1 MVKFR
6 GHHQVLAKQ
15 YPQQSANFKA
25 GCSKKPTSV
34 GFFIDALYV
43 ALTIPKMAPTSH
55 LKIRFVFLI
64 TSLIPMLIWVVNDY
78 IITKPIPILTWSII
92 CGVLAASLPRRLL
105 RPALLV
111 IFLSIPFTLAWIGSV
126 ALTGFGPSNAA
137 FEAARSGPLEELQ
150 SAIVLALTNGSFI
163 FISLLTVAFTFL
175 SGYLILYHP
184 PKESKIWDF
193 VFLIALLPF
202 VIINLDGFGY
212 GLPTKLA
219 SPEVRISN
227 PWLHQIELG
236 KSVITSAID
245 DAGRINRN
253 NPEVRDAKKAE
264 KLFDMQNGVAIFAVG
279 DSSRADTF
287 IQTKRG
293 SWSAKLQRRLDD
305 GLGVRLNNACSG
317 GSSTADAIPRLF
329 TGADIEDIHGIH
341 QYSTILAKAKAA
353 GAKTA
358 YISNHEMWLLP
369 ESGHD
374 LVQRT
379 TSMGKPAFDE
389 VPVGVLAD
397 FLKRNPNVPR
407 ASIIHLYGQ
416 HFNYE
421 QRYPSHEFESAPN
434 QLSEADLLEWHYAQ
448 AVEYGNKV
456 LFELAKLIDEINE
469 PSFIFFTSDHAE
481 NLPSDRTGKKFHA
494 LQSSGKFDTTVPAL
508 VLWNKAFKDIGK
520 QKLLSELQ
528 KGTGL
533 LAHQDLARAWLILAG
548 MPGVIK
554 KTNNPQTWGA
564 KNPGERYRSI
574 SCADLHP

>member
-1 MVKFR
+1 MALIS
-6 GHHQVLAKQ
+6 HHK
-15 YPQQSANFKA
+15 
-25 GCSKKPTSV
+25 T
-34 GFFIDALYV
+34 
-43 ALTIPKMAPTSH
+43 
-55 LKIRFVFLI
+55 RFVFLI
-64 TSLIPMLIWVVNDY
+64 TSLIPMLIWAMNDY
-78 IITKPIPILTWSII
+78 IVTKPTPVFIWSMI
-92 CGVLAASLPRRLL
+92 CGALAASFPRKLL
-105 RPALLV
+105 RPALIW
-111 IFLSIPFTLAWIGSV
+111 IFLSAPITLAWIGSV

-137 FEAARSGPLEELQ
+137 FEAASHGPLEELQ
-150 SAIVLALTNGSFI
+150 SAIALALTNSSFI
-163 FISLLTVAFTFL
+163 FVALLTVAFTFL

-184 PKESKIWDF
+184 PRESKIWDS

-202 VIINLDGFGY
+202 MVINLDGIGY
-212 GLPTKLA
+212 GFSTKLA
-219 SPEVRISN
+219 PPEIRISN

-236 KSVITSAID
+236 KSAITSAID

-253 NPEVRDAKKAE
+253 DPEVRDAKKAE
-264 KLFDMQNGVAIFAVG
+264 KLFEMQNGVAIFAVG

-293 SWSAKLQRRLDD
+293 SWSAKLQRRFDN
-305 GLGVRLNNACSG
+305 GLGVRLNDACSG

-329 TGADIEDIHGIH
+329 TGADIGDISAINQHP
-341 QYSTILAKAKAA
+341 TILAKVKAA
-353 GAKTA
+353 GARTA

-374 LVQRT
+374 LIQRT

-397 FLKRNPNVPR
+397 FLKRYPNVPR

-421 QRYPSHEFESAPN
+421 QRYPNHEFGSAPSN
-434 QLSEADLLEWHYAQ
+434 LSEADLLEWHYEQ

-469 PSFIFFTSDHAE
+469 PAFIFFTSDHAE

-494 LQSSGKFDTTVPAL
+494 LPSSGKFDTTVPAV
-508 VLWNKAFKDIGK
+508 VLWNKAFKESGK
-520 QKLLSELQ
+520 QKLLYELQ
-528 KGTGL
+528 SRTGL